1 LSLRIR
7 QDEVA
12 RGATRGHNIWL
23 DRFDVV
29 ERVVHWTT
37 AILMLVLLATGA
49 ILYIPS
55 LSIAV
60 GHRAAVAGIH
70 VFGGIALLLPLALGV
85 AGPWRQRLLRDLRRL
100 DCWSAA
106 DWEWF
111 RHPGRRLGLAR
122 GKFNGGQKA
131 EAAFVAGGMVVM
143 LASGVIMGYAPARWI
158 YWQQGA
164 TLVHDCGFVALGIGI
179 AVHIY
184 YGLTRPEQLR
194 SMLTGRIPRSW
205 AAKNA
210 PVWAEEAESG
220 QP

>member
-1 LSLRIR
+1 MSLRIN
-7 QDEVA
+7 QDGVA
-12 RGATRGHNIWL
+12 QEATRGQDHWL
-23 DRFDVV
+23 DRFDLV
-29 ERVVHWTT
+29 ERAVHWTT
-37 AILMLVLLATGA
+37 ALLMLELLATGA

-60 GHRAAVAGIH
+60 GHRAVVASIH
-70 VFGGIALLLPLALGV
+70 VFGGIALLVPVAIGV
-85 AGPWRQRLLRDLRRL
+85 AGPWRGRLLRDLRRL
-100 DCWSAA
+100 DSWSAA

-111 RHPGRRLGLAR
+111 RRPRRRLGLAR

-131 EAAFVAGGMVVM
+131 EAAFVAGGMIVM
-143 LASGVIMGYAPARWI
+143 LASGTIMRFAPASLI
-158 YWQQGA
+158 DWQQGA
-164 TLVHDCGFVALGIGI
+164 TLVHDCGFVAIGIGL

-210 PVWAEEAESG
+210 PAWDEEAESG